1 MNRFISKISLLFKK
15 SKSSKAHEENRKEI
29 DKNRIINEFQFALDA
44 CSASDINRWGGR
56 VVKILSLITIRRIE
70 GLFYLI
76 KSVSIFLVKESLG
89 LTRSIFEGRFVSH
102 IKEKTESSIEGVR
115 DLKYELKES
124 ISEISKIL
132 KEDPRSISTK
142 LFAYFLGFYTG
153 SGGRDGGLPDLDFL
167 MGIGVHRSIVTHSIL
182 VGIIAEALLLSTLE
196 LALIVHEKLPEDH
209 DPWWDKLKLNTNKII
224 NDFVSGLSFGIATH
238 LTIDATI
245 DGGGTYKD
253 LPVPLPLIGHQ
264 TIMGVNA
271 VTELIDSFRKSLKD
285 PLDWICGSI
294 ETDFEKNDFDYKTI
308 LQSNLVEDFPVS
320 IHNQSGKYS
329 GETINS
335 LPHGHGVFTS
345 IRKLKNGKV
354 FGLKMVGEFIEGEF
368 LGKAK
373 VAYPDGGYYE
383 GPIRGN
389 LKSHGFGIIKYPNGS
404 KYFGNWKNGKREGYG
419 IYHFPKGE
427 SQVGEWEN
435 GKLKETTQV
444 WMKGKKVA

>member
-1 MNRFISKISLLFKK
+1 MNKFISKISLFFKK
-15 SKSSKAHEENRKEI
+15 SKSSSTQEDNKKKV
-29 DKNRIINEFQFALDA
+29 DKNRIINEFQIALDA

-76 KSVSIFLVKESLG
+76 KSVSGFLVKESLE
-89 LTRSIFEGRFVSH
+89 LTQSIFEGRFVRH
-102 IKEKTESSIEGVR
+102 IKEKTESIVEGVK
-115 DLKYELKES
+115 DLKDELKES
-124 ISEISKIL
+124 ISEISKL
-132 KEDPRSISTK
+132 FKEDPKSISTK
-142 LFAYFLGFYTG
+142 LFTYFLGFYTG

-167 MGIGVHRSIVTHSIL
+167 MGIGAHRSIITHSIL
-182 VGIIAEALLLSTLE
+182 VGIIAEALLLSTLQ
-196 LALIVHEKLPEDH
+196 LALIVHENLPEDH
-209 DPWWDKLKLNTNKII
+209 DPWWDELKENTSNVT
-224 NDFVSGLSFGIATH
+224 NDFVAGLSFGISTH

-253 LPVPLPLIGHQ
+253 LPVPLPMIGHQ

-294 ETDFEKNDFDYKTI
+294 ETDFDKKNFDYKTI
-308 LQSNLVEDFPVS
+308 LQSNLVEDFPVN
-320 IHNQSGKYS
+320 IHKQNGKYS
-329 GETINS
+329 GETLNS
-335 LPHGHGVFTS
+335 LPHGKGVFTS

-354 FGLKMVGEFIEGEF
+354 FGLKMEGEFIEGEF

-373 VAYPDGGYYE
+373 VAYADGGYYE

-404 KYFGNWKNGKREGYG
+404 KYFGNWRNGKREGYG

-427 SQVGEWEN
+427 SQVGEWVN
-435 GKLKETTQV
+435 GELKETTQV